1 MGLPSSYIILIMC
14 LCILSHCGKETPSI
28 QGFRVRRC
36 LCTANSGLTT
46 FRTSTMDEVGS
57 ACPPVAPQ
65 LRAVMREHCHWPR
78 TFWFK
83 PLSPFGLLASHDV
96 YQRFTSV
103 SHVIPPRS

>member
-1 MGLPSSYIILIMC
+1 
-14 LCILSHCGKETPSI
+14 
-28 QGFRVRRC
+28 
-36 LCTANSGLTT
+36 
-46 FRTSTMDEVGS
+46 MDEVGS

-96 YQRFTSV
+96 YQRFTLV
-103 SHVIPPRS
+103 SHVIPPRSWPPWGWQSWTHPHGASTTGMVRLRCPKSFIPPGYPGRMSW

>member
-1 MGLPSSYIILIMC
+1 
-14 LCILSHCGKETPSI
+14 
-28 QGFRVRRC
+28 
-36 LCTANSGLTT
+36 
-46 FRTSTMDEVGS
+46 MDEVGS
-57 ACPPVAPQ
+57 ACPPVALH

-96 YQRFTSV
+96 YRRFTSV